1 MKREAPARCVC
12 VSECDP
18 GVRRRLKPLCAR
30 ADNTMPMEQR
40 RNYKGVGDAFVRIVA
55 EDGVMG
61 LFRGAGPTIVR
72 AMSLNM
78 GMFAAN
84 EQVRAAPPRPFADVQ

>member
-1 MKREAPARCVC
+1 MEFNRPSSKRQNRTQ
-12 VSECDP
+12 
-18 GVRRRLKPLCAR
+18 RLMAHGAR
-30 ADNTMPMEQR
+30 ADNTLPLAER

-55 EDGVMG
+55 EDGVAG

-78 GMFAAN
+78 GMFASN
-84 EQVRAAPPRPFADVQ
+84 EQVRTLPSVGSSSLTTL